1 MKNLKLSLL
10 ATLLIFASLSNA
22 KAQKGVLYPKFP
34 ESFEVTDQVFETGYG
49 KKSLVFPTGKWWFYG
64 ALVDTTGNDRPSNG
78 KYAVRINKNN
88 TKPCYLQMNFDVKN
102 GASKVI
108 VWYSS
113 YGAKADKPATFRLE
127 YSTDQGKTWTQTGED
142 IVAKIKNKQGATF
155 ITDIAGTVRFRI
167 HKLALGNG
175 DEDPNIANGR
185 LSIDDFAVY
194 QN

>member
-1 MKNLKLSLL
+1 MKNLRLSLL
-10 ATLLIFASLSNA
+10 TTLLVAISFLNV
-22 KAQKGVLYPKFP
+22 KAQKGVLYAKFP
-34 ESFEVTDQVFETGYG
+34 ESFEVTDQVFEPGYG

-78 KYAVRINKNN
+78 RYAVRINKNN

-102 GASKVI
+102 GASKVV

-127 YSTDQGKTWTQTGED
+127 YSTDAGKTWTQTGED

-155 ITDIAGTVRFRI
+155 ITDIAGPVRFRI